1 MQPKKNAI
9 GRSLSQPLISIPI
22 REGNNIENQKN
33 NSEEMEILKIIDSAL
48 NVETAKKNFSKN
60 NFYTRDDLLLK
71 TKENSVMNFLT
82 SLQNRNISQLKDS
95 FISKINENT
104 KEALIKIS
112 DYKNT
117 VKDNMLK
124 YDLILEQNKKINKE
138 ISSMNNVQ

>member
-71 TKENSVMNFLT
+71 TKENSVK
-82 SLQNRNISQLKDS
+82 IQL
-95 FISKINENT
+95 
-104 KEALIKIS
+104 
-112 DYKNT
+112 
-117 VKDNMLK
+117 
-124 YDLILEQNKKINKE
+124 
-138 ISSMNNVQ
+138 

>member
-1 MQPKKNAI
+1 MQPKKNAF

-82 SLQNRNISQLKDS
+82 SLQNKNISQLKDS

-104 KEALIKIS
+104 KGS
-112 DYKNT
+112 PNKNIRLQKHRKRQHAQIRFNYRT
-117 VKDNMLK
+117 K
-124 YDLILEQNKKINKE
+124 
-138 ISSMNNVQ
+138 